1 LQKAETIA
9 AELASVI
16 FGNSIGSMVA
26 NDIVNAI
33 TQKFNPAA
41 IYKLASFL

>member
-1 LQKAETIA
+1 MQKAKTVA
-9 AELASVI
+9 AKLTSVI
-16 FGNSIGSMVA
+16 FGNSIGSMVT

-33 TQKFNPAA
+33 TQEFNPAA